1 MPCQNLAS
9 PGVRS
14 ATYDPRMELREEPLT
29 DAALDEVVAFVRRSN
44 PFAQKALGWD
54 TGRFIDFRWA
64 DNAVR
69 ATDDPGWFGR
79 YCRVFRAGDGI
90 RAVTVAED
98 GGDAEFIITSG
109 EDPVAVD
116 RVLPRLIE
124 VHRERGAGL
133 QFQVS
138 DAEEWLLHN
147 LVNAGFTK
155 GEISGHEWEY
165 DLASLPEPAPLAAGF
180 TVETLA
186 DAVDRADVYAGIADC
201 FGKAFDREAA
211 GVPALLSLEA
221 NPMFRPELSV
231 FVLSPEGTV
240 VAYCRGT
247 ADPDNG
253 VCGID
258 PVCTHPDFQR
268 LGLGRAVVQRCF
280 ANQRALGGRFSYIGS
295 LPEPAP
301 GTFLYRALGPKGR
314 TVTSTWT
321 YHFAQTLHSGSADV
335 PPG

>member
-1 MPCQNLAS
+1 
-9 PGVRS
+9 V
-14 ATYDPRMELREEPLT
+14 TYDPPMDMREEPLT
-29 DAALDEVVAFVRRSN
+29 DETFDEVAAFFRRSN

-54 TGRFIDFRWA
+54 TGRFMDFRWA
-64 DNAVR
+64 TNAVR
-69 ATDDPGWFGR
+69 AAGDPDWFGR
-79 YCRVFRAGDGI
+79 YCRVFRDGDGI
-90 RAVTVAED
+90 RAVAVAED

-109 EDPVAVD
+109 EDPLAVES
-116 RVLPRLIE
+116 VLARLVE

-133 QFQVS
+133 EFQVS
-138 DAEEWLLHN
+138 DAEEWLRDIF
-147 LVNAGFTK
+147 VAAGMTEEK
-155 GEISGHEWEY
+155 VTGHEWEY
-165 DLASLPEPAPLAAGF
+165 DLAGLPEPAPVTADF
-180 TVETLA
+180 TIETLEG
-186 DAVDRADVYAGIADC
+186 AVDRVTIYAGISDC
-201 FGKAFDREAA
+201 FAAAFDREAD
-211 GVPALLSLEA
+211 GVPALLSLEQ

-231 FVLSPEGTV
+231 FARSPGGTV

-268 LGLGRAVVQRCF
+268 LGLGTAVVQRCF

-301 GTFLYRALGPKGR
+301 GIFLYRSLGPKGR

-321 YHFAQTLHSGSADV
+321 YHFA
-335 PPG
+335 